1 MKSVWE
7 QILVLVMLGS
17 EFYKYD
23 GFLQEI
29 VHLFL
34 KISVYNIIN
43 SIQNVQNL
51 LILWFHGRN

>member
-1 MKSVWE
+1 MKSAWE

-17 EFYKYD
+17 EFYEYE

-34 KISVYNIIN
+34 KIFVYNIIN
-43 SIQNVQNL
+43 SMQNVQNL
-51 LILWFHGRN
+51 LILWFHGHN